1 MFFKTDHSV
10 QHAVGEYSHI
20 SKLLHLIVGE
30 WFDEMGTLIED
41 HEPRV
46 QTELVKLI
54 HVEGMVLLKPY
65 LPVGNDVNV
74 RDEAHLHGKQPME
87 GPCVGDAEVNRRLW
101 CADGLECF
109 QENGWVWKFMEQGG
123 RNDEIEGLSFQ
134 QPG

>member
-1 MFFKTDHSV
+1 MFFKTDQSV
-10 QHAVGEYSHI
+10 QHAVSEYSHI

-74 RDEAHLHGKQPME
+74 RDEAHLHGK
-87 GPCVGDAEVNRRLW
+87 
-101 CADGLECF
+101 
-109 QENGWVWKFMEQGG
+109 
-123 RNDEIEGLSFQ
+123 
-134 QPG
+134 